1 MFHLGMLSF
10 PIQTHNS
17 IGTWKSKEYP
27 FNSAFDRPELWID
40 VAKACED
47 ARFDFLFAADSE
59 GIFAEYKNSRDG
71 TLKGGKFVPA
81 FDQTVIADYI
91 LAHTRHLGVVAT
103 VSTTASQPYL
113 TARRFASMDHLSRGR
128 VAWNIVTSTHRAGV
142 LGVGLTELPSHDD
155 RYAQA
160 DEYVALCKELWQG
173 WDEGA
178 VIVDKQNDVFIDPAK
193 VHDIH
198 FEGRFYRSYA
208 PLNLHRSPQGGPV
221 LAQAG
226 ASKVGV
232 AFAARHAEL
241 MFAIQP
247 YRKGMKEYYDRVK
260 SAVSD
265 AGRDPNTVKVM
276 FAMNAFVGE
285 SEAEAREKYER
296 HRGMI
301 SPEGAMVTMSGLLG
315 VDLSKVDPTAPIAE
329 LDVPGAQGHI
339 QAWAQSGHNTVFDA
353 TIGHAA
359 GAGPAFIGTPA
370 QIVEQMRDTME
381 FVGGDGF
388 VYHPLYLPYDLLDF
402 TQQVVPLLQKSGLT
416 RRDYSGGTLRENLGS
431 F

>member
-1 MFHLGMLSF
+1 
-10 PIQTHNS
+10 
-17 IGTWKSKEYP
+17 
-27 FNSAFDRPELWID
+27 
-40 VAKACED
+40 
-47 ARFDFLFAADSE
+47 
-59 GIFAEYKNSRDG
+59 
-71 TLKGGKFVPA
+71 
-81 FDQTVIADYI
+81 
-91 LAHTRHLGVVAT
+91 
-103 VSTTASQPYL
+103 
-113 TARRFASMDHLSRGR
+113 
-128 VAWNIVTSTHRAGV
+128 
-142 LGVGLTELPSHDD
+142 
-155 RYAQA
+155 
-160 DEYVALCKELWQG
+160 
-173 WDEGA
+173 
-178 VIVDKQNDVFIDPAK
+178 
-193 VHDIH
+193 
-198 FEGRFYRSYA
+198 
-208 PLNLHRSPQGGPV
+208 
-221 LAQAG
+221 
-226 ASKVGV
+226 
-232 AFAARHAEL
+232 
-241 MFAIQP
+241 
-247 YRKGMKEYYDRVK
+247 
-260 SAVSD
+260 
-265 AGRDPNTVKVM
+265 M